1 MEKCISTKLKS
12 NFYDIN
18 PNEYWDE
25 IIQLTFIKNDFE
37 YISITRIPYE
47 DEIYIEHSDQINFL
61 TCHYTDFNYIL
72 NGNILDI
79 KIKKV
84 IFEGCSLWQNS
95 WIQEFLLKKIFIK
108 KHRKAVG
115 NRELAVKKMT
125 RLYGEK
131 ASTMAD
137 TFIAMDEDSILSII
151 HDCAFVELPVLTE
164 REQKK
169 CLFTYGSKELD
180 LKGAKK
186 FLPKNYPHANLKL
199 WDGYGHCTKITRD
212 NVEYCNFLRK
222 EIDAL

>member
-47 DEIYIEHSDQINFL
+47 DEIYIEHNDQINFL

-84 IFEGCSLWQNS
+84 CESSNVFPNI
-95 WIQEFLLKKIFIK
+95 
-108 KHRKAVG
+108 
-115 NRELAVKKMT
+115 
-125 RLYGEK
+125 
-131 ASTMAD
+131 
-137 TFIAMDEDSILSII
+137 SILLNFDTDSLEYILSNI
-151 HDCAFVELPVLTE
+151 V
-164 REQKK
+164 
-169 CLFTYGSKELD
+169 KE
-180 LKGAKK
+180 
-186 FLPKNYPHANLKL
+186 
-199 WDGYGHCTKITRD
+199 T
-212 NVEYCNFLRK
+212 
-222 EIDAL
+222 ID